1 MIGDSLQQPIIRQ
14 IIGRRKLNP
23 IKDTEQVN
31 MFMTKQP
38 RNRGERESQAKAQTL
53 TKCMQSRHHNNFLRT
68 AGEIRISNLEQSL
81 TERTRIGA
89 MTERLLA
96 SQIKLNPTQMKV
108 LRTQRIPGII
118 IQARSRMA
126 MTREKIVTTRRKS
139 SNEKC

>member
-1 MIGDSLQQPIIRQ
+1 MIGDSLQRPIIRQ

-38 RNRGERESQAKAQTL
+38 RNRGARESQAKAQTL
-53 TKCMQSRHHNNFLRT
+53 TKCMQPRHHNKFLRT
-68 AGEIRISNLEQSL
+68 AREIRISNLEQSL

-118 IQARSRMA
+118 IQARLRMA